1 LGANQLTI
9 SRGTKRSIVKA
20 LLSVVLTLAVTSA
33 VFLINNVNPALAFIY
48 MFQGAFGDINLL
60 SETLIRMT
68 PILIVS
74 LGLAVSF
81 KCKIWNIG
89 AEGQLYMGAMLGT
102 IVAIGIGGGPLSLLA
117 ALVVGA
123 AGGLLWAAGPALM
136 KVKLGINEVITTFLM
151 NFVGIYL
158 VQWMISYPFRSPDTY
173 FPESAAIPSSSAL
186 AVILPGTRLH
196 LGVALALALVPV
208 VYFLLERTTFGY
220 KVKVVG
226 ENPEAARYGGMEIG
240 KLIFVSLIFS
250 GLLAGLAGITEVMG
264 IQFRVRGSLSPGY
277 GYTGIVVA
285 LLGNN
290 NPLGV
295 ALASLFLAAVMNGS
309 STLAWTMNIP
319 MGIVDLMQGLLFIFV
334 LASEPLVR
342 FLERRGVLKL

>member
-1 LGANQLTI
+1 MGANQLTI

-158 VQWMISYPFRSPDTY
+158 VQWMISYPFRSPDT
-173 FPESAAIPSSSAL
+173 
-186 AVILPGTRLH
+186 
-196 LGVALALALVPV
+196 
-208 VYFLLERTTFGY
+208 
-220 KVKVVG
+220 
-226 ENPEAARYGGMEIG
+226 
-240 KLIFVSLIFS
+240 
-250 GLLAGLAGITEVMG
+250 
-264 IQFRVRGSLSPGY
+264 
-277 GYTGIVVA
+277 
-285 LLGNN
+285 
-290 NPLGV
+290 
-295 ALASLFLAAVMNGS
+295 
-309 STLAWTMNIP
+309 
-319 MGIVDLMQGLLFIFV
+319 
-334 LASEPLVR
+334 
-342 FLERRGVLKL
+342 

>member
-1 LGANQLTI
+1 MTNQLVI
-9 SRGTKRSIVKA
+9 SRGTKRSIVRA
-20 LLSVVLTLAVTSA
+20 LLSVALTLVATSII
-33 VFLINNVNPALAFIY
+33 FLINNVNPFLAFIY

-89 AEGQLYMGAMLGT
+89 AEGQLYIGAMLGT
-102 IVAIGIGGGPLSLLA
+102 IVAIGIGGGPLALLA

-123 AGGLLWAAGPALM
+123 LGGLLWAAGPALM

-158 VQWMISYPFRSPDTY
+158 VQWMISYPFRSPDTL
-173 FPESAAIPSSSAL
+173 FPESAAIPSTSAL
-186 AVILPGTRLH
+186 AVILPRTRLH
-196 LGVALALALVPV
+196 LGVVLALALVPV

-226 ENPEAARYGGMEIG
+226 ESPEAARYGGIEVGRM
-240 KLIFVSLIFS
+240 IFVSLIFS

-264 IQFRVRGSLSPGY
+264 IQHRVRGSLSPGY

-285 LLGNN
+285 LLGQN

-295 ALASLFLAAVMNGS
+295 ALASLFLAAIMNGS

-319 MGIVDLMQGLLFIFV
+319 MGIVDLMQGLLFVFV
-334 LASEPLVR
+334 LASEPLMR